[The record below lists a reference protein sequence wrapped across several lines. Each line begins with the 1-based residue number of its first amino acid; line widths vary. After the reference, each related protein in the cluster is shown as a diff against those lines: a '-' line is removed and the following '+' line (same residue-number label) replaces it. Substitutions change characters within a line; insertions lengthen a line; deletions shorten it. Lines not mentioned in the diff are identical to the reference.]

1 MRPEKTTIMKEVTD
15 RLQEADSTFLLAYGG
30 LTVAE
35 MKALRDALAPAGG
48 RALVAKNTMVRKAAG
63 TLGWEDLSALLTGPT
78 AIVTG
83 KGDASE
89 LAKALVQF
97 VKAHDKAAV
106 KGGCLD
112 GRVLQAEDVDALS
125 TLPPREVMLSILV
138 GTVAAP
144 LSQLVGVFSQKL
156 LTLLYVLK
164 AVEAKKD
171 QAAA

>member
-1 MRPEKTTIMKEVTD
+1 MRPEKIAIMKEITD
-15 RLQEADSTFLLAYGG
+15 RLQNADSAFLLGYGG
-30 LTVAE
+30 LTVMQMYE
-35 MKALRDALAPAGG
+35 LRQAIQPVGG
-48 RALVAKNTMVRKAAG
+48 RALVAKNTLVGKAAEQ
-63 TLGWEDLSALLTGPT
+63 LGWEDLSALLTGPT

-89 LAKALVQF
+89 LAKTLVKF
-97 VKAHDKAAV
+97 VKAHDKAAI

-112 GRVLQAEDVDALS
+112 GKVLQAADVDALS

-164 AVEAKKD
+164 AVEAKKN
-171 QAAA
+171 QAA